1 MKRAERDSTAAAK
14 ASFIDLCIELG
25 AADSKTLIKNMLHK
39 KYKKAGS
46 TSPVAG
52 TSTGDLPTDV
62 QELLRMDPAPSQFVD
77 YVYLVCSMENELCRE
92 DIIKTTLTDAFDAVL
107 TTTQPRKSKRQK
119 TRKLPSKLSPFVLNE
134 GTSDEQTL
142 QYMDTIVEDFFPDMA
157 FVIPCVYA
165 DEQRNS
171 FVLFIPE
178 RQVNKWKAAGSQC
191 KFTWRIPEQDK
202 NKDIFARV
210 ISAVP
215 RVHVVRE
222 RSSEVV
228 YMGTCKTTDDVSSLG
243 TCTMFV
249 S

>member
-1 MKRAERDSTAAAK
+1 MKRAERDGTTAAK

-25 AADSKTLIKNMLHK
+25 AADSKTIIKNTLRK
-39 KYKKAGS
+39 KYSKAAS
-46 TSPVAG
+46 ASHVAG
-52 TSTGDLPTDV
+52 TSTEELPTNMQD
-62 QELLRMDPAPSQFVD
+62 LLRMDPSPSQFVD
-77 YVYLVCSMENELCRE
+77 YVYLVCSLENQLCRE
-92 DIIKTTLTDAFDAVL
+92 DLIKTTLTDALDAVL

-119 TRKLPSKLSPFVLNE
+119 TRKLPAKLSPFVVNE
-134 GTSDEQTL
+134 GTGDEQTL
-142 QYMDTIVEDFFPDMA
+142 QYMDAIIEDFFPDMG
-157 FVIPCVYA
+157 FVLPCVYA
-165 DEQRNS
+165 DDQRNS

-191 KFTWRIPEQDK
+191 KFTWRTPEQDK
-202 NKDIFARV
+202 NKDIFTRV
-210 ISAVP
+210 LAAVP

-228 YMGTCKTTDDVSSLG
+228 YMGTCKSTDDVNSLG